1 MVRTRNQRMG
11 KIPRKGATSKFAG
24 TGESSNPVCIEE
36 ESPTNVATNS
46 VPISRVP
53 FGKPQEQKANTP
65 GNQNL
70 PLINPEDQPECMP
83 IAADLGDNRIV
94 DPNDLVVQLRFAIN
108 RGWEPDL
115 GSYTSSKENS
125 KESETEENEVPHETN
140 RSSSSPQN
148 EEHTSPIESPIPIS
162 RVSDNPR
169 KRNRPDPF
177 EGADPRAKRPN
188 DFPIRAGPPQRPP
201 NIPSTPPTNKKSKR
215 IITEDEQDWSPHED
229 NESSGNEGIMTRA
242 QKNAQPSDRINHQQ
256 KKSTTKRAKLT
267 SKAKGKQKAVTT
279 DDLSNLPKPHSAILL
294 KKESA
299 GLLKRIV
306 GRKIISQKILD
317 ISKLDNPDQIQDILV
332 TNQLLGTV
340 TKIEPYEEKVVQE
353 FYCNLTRTIS
363 TPSNPMYGKAYLI
376 NSEQVAQEL
385 TAGNVTFEKNKIK
398 AASLTSKYA
407 ILQKIALANWMPS
420 LHESTVKWALA
431 ELLYKIGKGIKFN
444 MGGIIHSQI
453 INLAE
458 DTKSNT
464 SLIFPNLIFAILAE
478 QGLKTHEPKI
488 SVKNI
493 NTTVKLRKGS
503 HQNDLKTTAPRT
515 NPLDSK
521 TLISYFERRLTE
533 LELSEKELLRKHL
546 DIKEEK
552 AEISEWLA
560 VLKANDKE
568 NEEEEPEEEH
578 SQEGRSFGNFCEA
591 GLLEAE
597 AGLLETFVKHVFWK
611 QKQVFC
617 EVAGT
622 EEQETEQWKQ
632 NSVLIIIYSSS
643 TLGDNGQ
650 KSLHLEVVDDIKQV
664 LDEHNVLIKSF
675 RMAKTEIETNPRTEI
690 RIRLIGKRTKDARTY
705 NLPTVLEVAALIVGV
720 LDMLLHQE

>member
-11 KIPRKGATSKFAG
+11 KIPRKEATSKFVG

-36 ESPTNVATNS
+36 ESPTNVATNP

-53 FGKPQEQKANTP
+53 FGKPQEQKATTP

-70 PLINPEDQPECMP
+70 PLINPEDQTECMP

-94 DPNDLVVQLRFAIN
+94 DPNDLVVQLRFAMN

-115 GSYTSSKENS
+115 GSYASSKENS
-125 KESETEENEVPHETN
+125 IESETEENEVLHETN
-140 RSSSSPQN
+140 RSPSPQN
-148 EEHTSPIESPIPIS
+148 EEHTSPIEPPIPIS
-162 RVSDNPR
+162 RVSNNPR

-188 DFPIRAGPPQRPP
+188 DFPIWAGPPQRPP
-201 NIPSTPPTNKKSKR
+201 NIPPAPPTNKKSKR
-215 IITEDEQDWSPHED
+215 VITEDEQDWSPQED
-229 NESSGNEGIMTRA
+229 YGSPGNERIMTRA
-242 QKNAQPSDRINHQQ
+242 KKNTQPSDRISHQQ
-256 KKSTTKRAKLT
+256 IKTTTKRAKLS

-294 KKESA
+294 KRESA

-317 ISKLDNPDQIQDILV
+317 ISKLDNPDQIQNILV
-332 TNQLLGTV
+332 TNQLLGSV

-353 FYCNLTRTIS
+353 FYCNLTKTIS
-363 TPSNPMYGKAYLI
+363 TPSNPMYGKAYLRNRFYDFTPDIINRHLGTSEAEQTVEI
-376 NSEQVAQEL
+376 NSEQVAHEL
-385 TAGNVTFEKNKIK
+385 TAGNVIFEKNKIK

-407 ILQKIALANWMPS
+407 ILQKIAITNWMPS

-431 ELLYKIGKGIKFN
+431 DLLYKIGKGIKFN
-444 MGGIIHSQI
+444 LGNIIHTQI

-478 QGLKTHEPKI
+478 QGLKTHGPKI

-493 NTTVKLRKGS
+493 NTTVKLRKGG
-503 HQNDLKTTAPRT
+503 HQNDLKTTAPRS

-521 TLISYFERRLTE
+521 TLISYFEGRLTE

-552 AEISEWLA
+552 AEITEWLT
-560 VLKANDKE
+560 VLKAS
-568 NEEEEPEEEH
+568 EEEEPEEEH
-578 SQEGRSFGNFCEA
+578 SQDEN
-591 GLLEAE
+591 AE
-597 AGLLETFVKHVFWK
+597 TPVS
-611 QKQVFC
+611 
-617 EVAGT
+617 T
-622 EEQETEQWKQ
+622 PEE
-632 NSVLIIIYSSS
+632 
-643 TLGDNGQ
+643 
-650 KSLHLEVVDDIKQV
+650 
-664 LDEHNVLIKSF
+664 
-675 RMAKTEIETNPRTEI
+675 RT
-690 RIRLIGKRTKDARTY
+690 
-705 NLPTVLEVAALIVGV
+705 
-720 LDMLLHQE
+720 